1 MAFLS
6 TRPRG
11 KLTYEHYVLFPEDG
25 NQHEIIN
32 GRHYMNA
39 APNPRHQTVS
49 RLIQFQ
55 LMEQIEIPNLGQVFD
70 APIDLQFDD
79 FNVVQPDIVVVMKSN
94 RIVTPTKIKGVPELV
109 VEILSTSTRERDQ
122 QLKRE
127 LYEQNRVPE
136 FWIVDADNQL
146 LFCYRLSSEGTYAQ
160 PTQHSD
166 EVSIALENVTARIDL
181 SKVW

>member
-1 MAFLS
+1 M
-6 TRPRG
+6 
-11 KLTYEHYVLFPEDG
+11 
-25 NQHEIIN
+25 
-32 GRHYMNA
+32 
-39 APNPRHQTVS
+39 
-49 RLIQFQ
+49 
-55 LMEQIEIPNLGQVFD
+55 FD

-109 VEILSTSTRERDQ
+109 VEILSPSTRERDQ

-146 LFCYRLSSEGTYAQ
+146 VSCYRLSSEGTYAQ